1 MGGINVQKSELNFAN
16 VNTEKKWMY
25 KNLQKQL
32 KTVLAVHVPYRI
44 NEARTNTISLVHE
57 I

>member
-44 NEARTNTISLVHE
+44 NEARTNTISWVHE